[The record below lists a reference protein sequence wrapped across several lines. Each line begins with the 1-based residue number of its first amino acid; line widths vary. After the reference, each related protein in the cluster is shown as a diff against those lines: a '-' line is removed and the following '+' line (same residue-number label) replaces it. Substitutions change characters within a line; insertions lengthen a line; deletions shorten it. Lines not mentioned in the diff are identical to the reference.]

1 MTKLETFNAMKEL
14 WESFET
20 AHNGTTKKSQSE
32 ARKIINELKKLIG
45 PYRKASVEEGKS
57 KS

>member
-1 MTKLETFNAMKEL
+1 MTKLESFNAMKEL

-20 AHNGTTKKSQSE
+20 AHNGTTKKSQGE
-32 ARKIINELKKLIG
+32 ARKLINELKKLIG
-45 PYRKASVEEGKS
+45 PYRKASVEEGKA

>member
-1 MTKLETFNAMKEL
+1 MTKTESFNALKEL

-20 AHNGTTKKSQSE
+20 AHNGTTKKSQAE
-32 ARKIINELKKLIG
+32 ARKIINELKKLVG
-45 PYRKASVEEGKS
+45 VYRKASVEEGKA